1 MSCYTP
7 NFTYLCAI
15 RQIWKTEQA
24 RHPISSIFP
33 VFSDRTDY
41 HIPTTD
47 LRFQPATPFV
57 CNGSFD

>member
-24 RHPISSIFP
+24 RH
-33 VFSDRTDY
+33 
-41 HIPTTD
+41 
-47 LRFQPATPFV
+47 RFQV
-57 CNGSFD
+57 SFPSFPIALITTFQLPIYIVNRQHY